1 MVAPEHTSG
10 ADSANRL
17 ALQVATFFA
26 ALFFAYGVILPY
38 FPVWLDARGLTP
50 IEISIVTSAPLFLRI
65 LFTPTAGLVA
75 DRLGDHRRVII
86 ALAWGG
92 LALALF
98 LSQLAS
104 FWPILAVGVLLLLA
118 VGTMLPLN
126 ETVAVAAVR
135 SAGLDYGRMRLW
147 GSLTFIVANFAGG
160 LLIEALGGSIGIW
173 MIAAGVGCTVLAA
186 HFLPIQPRSAP
197 PPAKS
202 AVPWRASLPVR
213 LLRNPLFVLFLV
225 ATGGIHGAHAT
236 FYTFGAL
243 QWQAQGLPAAWVG
256 TLWAIG
262 VLAEVILFAYSA
274 PVVARV
280 SPVGLIALGGGISVL
295 RWTAMAFDPPLAL
308 LVPLQ
313 ALHAVTF
320 GAAHLGGIVFIT
332 RAVPQTGMGSAQAF
346 YAVVAGGVALGVVG
360 LISGALYDTLGGAT
374 YLVAA
379 AAALVGSVCAAAL
392 LRSWDG
398 SLLCAEDDGASPTTP
413 AREG

>member
-1 MVAPEHTSG
+1 MEPDLTSNGDRAG
-10 ADSANRL
+10 AL
-17 ALQVATFFA
+17 ALRVATFFA

-38 FPVWLDARGLTP
+38 FPVWLDSRGLTP

-86 ALAWGG
+86 ALAWSG
-92 LALALF
+92 LALTLLA
-98 LSQLAS
+98 SQLAS
-104 FWPILAVGVLLLLA
+104 FWPILAVGVLLLLS

-126 ETVAVAAVR
+126 ETVAVSAVR
-135 SAGLDYGRMRLW
+135 AAGLDYGRMRLW
-147 GSLTFIVANFAGG
+147 GSLAFIVANFAGG
-160 LLIEALGGSIGIW
+160 LLIEAFGGLVGIW
-173 MIAAGVGCTVLAA
+173 MIAAGVTCTVLAA
-186 HFLPIQPRSAP
+186 HYLPTQPRRAAAA
-197 PPAKS
+197 AKPS
-202 AVPWRASLPVR
+202 VPWRASLPVR
-213 LLRNPLFVLFLV
+213 LLRNSQFLLFLV
-225 ATGGIHGAHAT
+225 ATGCIHGAHAT

-243 QWQAQGLPAAWVG
+243 HWQAQALPAFWVG

-280 SPVGLIALGGGISVL
+280 SPVGLIALGGGVSVL

-313 ALHAVTF
+313 ALHAVTY
-320 GAAHLGGIVFIT
+320 GAAHMGGIMFIT
-332 RAVPQTGMGSAQAF
+332 RAVPHSGMGSAQAF

-360 LISGALYDTLGGAT
+360 LISGALYDALGGAT

-379 AAALVGSVCAAAL
+379 VAALIGSACAVIL
-392 LRSWDG
+392 LRRWDG
-398 SLLCAEDDGASPTTP
+398 GLLCAEDEPSPTARAP
-413 AREG
+413 AG